1 MKKIIALLLALV
13 MVLGLAAC
21 GASEPAPTDPPKVD
35 TPANTPADTPDNAE
49 TTNVFEQFFTKPTE
63 EVSLEVWYAV
73 SGVTAEK
80 FEALVNEYA
89 AANPNV
95 KIELSYAGSYAD
107 AASKISANQ
116 LTGTAPDLA
125 LISGAPMYTGSRGDW
140 AIEELIEDPAFDK
153 DGIYEGVWKYAQ
165 WQGRNCALPYGISV
179 PVLYYNKDIVA
190 KIAPDIET
198 NPPKTWDELYALAE
212 KAVKEGH
219 AVNGFDVND
228 VPWLFKSM
236 LAQNGNS
243 IIEVDG
249 ADVTP
254 IYNNE
259 QAVEVGTFWQK
270 LTDNGLMPVD
280 QHANADKTF
289 QAGQTAFLVSSSVRL
304 ARWAGNTEIAD
315 FGCLPLP
322 SFAQESAALGG
333 NHLVV
338 LPKEIDVEK
347 MNDGDKAKLAAAWDL
362 AKYLMSEEKHT
373 EFAIATG
380 YLPIYANAMEG
391 DFVKNAIAEDGRR
404 QTVYNYL
411 ENAWAYT
418 HFDDMGTMDTWLKT
432 TVSEIENGTDVQ
444 TALDDGVQGLLDDM

>member
-1 MKKIIALLLALV
+1 MKKILALLLALV

-21 GASEPAPTDPPKVD
+21 GGSNAAVNEDAPATVEVSEEFKKLY
-35 TPANTPADTPDNAE
+35 
-49 TTNVFEQFFTKPTE
+49 TKPTGD
-63 EVSLEVWYAV
+63 VSLEVWYAV

-80 FEALVNEYA
+80 FEALVNEYV

-95 KIELSYAGSYAD
+95 KVELSYAGSYAD

-140 AIEELIEDPAFDK
+140 AIEKLIEDPAFDK

-198 NPPKTWDELYALAE
+198 NPPKTWEDLYALAE
-212 KAVKEGH
+212 KAVKDGH
-219 AVNGFDVND
+219 AEIGFDVND

-270 LTDNGLMPVD
+270 LITNGLMPVD
-280 QHANADKTF
+280 QHGNADKNF
-289 QAGQTAFLVSSSVRL
+289 QGGMTAFLVSSSVRL
-304 ARWAGNTEIAD
+304 ARWGGNPEIAD

-338 LPKEIDVEK
+338 LPKDIDVEG
-347 MNDGDKAKLAAAWDL
+347 MSDENKAKLAAAWDL

-373 EFAIATG
+373 EFAIETG
-380 YLPIYANAMEG
+380 YLPIYADAMAG
-391 DFVKNAIAEDGRR
+391 DYVKNAIAEDGRR
-404 QTVYNYL
+404 QTVYDYL
-411 ENAWAYT
+411 PTSWSYT
-418 HFDDMGTMDTWLKT
+418 HFDDMGTMDNWLRT
-432 TVSEIENGTDVQ
+432 TVSEIENGVDVK
-444 TALDDGVQGLLDDM
+444 TALDKGVQGLLDDM